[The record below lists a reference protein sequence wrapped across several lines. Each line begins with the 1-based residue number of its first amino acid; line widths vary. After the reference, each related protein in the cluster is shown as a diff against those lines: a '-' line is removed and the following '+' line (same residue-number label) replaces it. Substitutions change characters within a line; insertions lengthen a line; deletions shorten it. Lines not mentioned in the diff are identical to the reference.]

1 METDK
6 SELYAAE
13 AHRLVDHV
21 IDSVLKKLEENYGG
35 VLLEKQTE
43 LKGQGKTNFDVSI
56 QWKKKTPERFK

>member
-56 QWKKKTPERFK
+56 Q